1 MLTSI
6 LASLVIIAISAG
18 AGYGIS
24 NAFWKTDY
32 SRTNKSGDG
41 GGPLGGVW
49 AVMSGVMISLILTL
63 YVGKYFI
70 AESMIVWTFGIAAA
84 LSMVAGFLPA
94 FRRRK

>member
-6 LASLVIIAISAG
+6 LASLIIVAISVG
-18 AGYGIS
+18 GGYAIS

-32 SRTNKSGDG
+32 SRTNKQGDG
-41 GGPLGGVW
+41 GGPFGGVW
-49 AVMSGVMISLILTL
+49 ASMAGVMLSLVLTL

-70 AESMIVWTFGIAAA
+70 AESMLMWTFGISAVGG
-84 LSMVAGFLPA
+84 MIAGFTPL